1 MTNFSTRMMP
11 SGLTAVTLATVLVMA
26 GCGGGGGDSAPS
38 GPTTQGPLTLSG
50 VVAARTA
57 APSRTVDVKCAS
69 GTGTATSNSDG
80 SYTVTVTEGQ
90 LPCVLRAAG
99 TADGDLYSVAY
110 GSGRTATANLTPL
123 TQLVVAS
130 MAGGTPATFYGNF
143 GADTAA
149 LVTAAR
155 VDAAVSTV
163 QADLTTRGIN
173 ASGVGNPVT
182 AVLVPAGTTQ
192 TGNTYGQVLAG
203 LEASLTTA
211 GMTLAQLTTSVV
223 SASPTVRLP
232 AALLSQPQASNCAAL
247 RSGPVRTMYFAPAG
261 LKPDGDFDT
270 IGRGT
275 MDATTLTLTADN
287 GTVTKLTA
295 NGTCRYKGTSGVGGD
310 PADAVVSQAGV
321 MLMTSTIDGVKR
333 LGIGFPEQSLPL
345 ADLAGEYNL
354 IQLESNQQGVVA
366 GNGVT
371 FRLNASGAVESAA
384 CQPSEVLARTCTP
397 FSGPFPKLSVNAAG
411 GFTMASTDPADP
423 WTSRWFAYRT
433 GSGDVMLMQIGRD
446 GTFGFATPKVTH
458 ALPAAGSISRAWAV
472 SMDMS
477 SVASATTFGE
487 RTYLIKSI
495 DAAADSYVRTMRN
508 PLLATD
514 DSIDQP
520 VQNNWPRTGW
530 LHLAAG
536 SSPTP
541 SGTVSSFREWVGL
554 PLLGTDLL
562 VTYSVP
568 TATQTGVASLVI
580 SQ

>member
-1 MTNFSTRMMP
+1 MFMTNFSTRMMP

-90 LPCVLRAAG
+90 LPCVLRAEG

-155 VDAAVSTV
+155 VDAAVTTV
-163 QADLTTRGIN
+163 QADLTARGIP
-173 ASGVGNPVT
+173 ATDVGNPVT
-182 AVLVPAGTTQ
+182 AVLVPAGATQ

-203 LEASLTTA
+203 LEANLTTA

-295 NGTCRYKGTSGVGGD
+295 NGTCRYKGSIGTGGD
-310 PADAVVSQAGV
+310 PADAVVSAAGV
-321 MLMTSTIDGVKR
+321 MVMTSKIDGANRV
-333 LGIGFPEQSLPL
+333 GIAFPDQALTL
-345 ADLAGEYNL
+345 ADLAGEFNAMS
-354 IQLESNQQGVVA
+354 LEGSPSAGHTVTGRLGSA
-366 GNGVT
+366 GNIEWGRC
-371 FRLNASGAVESAA
+371 F
-384 CQPSEVLARTCTP
+384 SEDVLARTCPTKWPP
-397 FSGPFPKLSVNAAG
+397 FAPVVVDSRG
-411 GFTMASTDPADP
+411 GFTMRSIDPTDP
-423 WTSRWFAYRT
+423 WTDRWFAYRT
-433 GSGDVMLMQIGRD
+433 GSGDLMVLWVGQGGSWGVMTPNVARTLPTVG
-446 GTFGFATPKVTH
+446 GT
-458 ALPAAGSISRAWAV
+458 SRSWDM
-472 SMDMS
+472 SMDMNRIAS
-477 SVASATTFGE
+477 STVFSESAFVT
-487 RTYLIKSI
+487 KSA
-495 DAAADSYVRTMRN
+495 DAATDSYVRTRRN
-508 PLLATD
+508 PLLVTD
-514 DSIDQP
+514 DSHDEVIQ
-520 VQNNWPRTGW
+520 QNWPRNGYA
-530 LHLAAG
+530 HRPAG
-536 SSPTP
+536 SSTTPT
-541 SGTVSSFREWVGL
+541 GTTVNFREWVSL
-554 PLLGTDLL
+554 RLLGTGLS

-568 TATQTGVASLVI
+568 TATQAGVMSLGVT
-580 SQ
+580 Q

>member
-90 LPCVLRAAG
+90 LPCVLRAEG

-192 TGNTYGQVLAG
+192 TVNTYGQVLAG

-232 AALLSQPQASNCAAL
+232 AALLSQPQAGNCAAL

-295 NGTCRYKGTSGVGGD
+295 NGTCRYKGSIGTGGD
-310 PADAVVSQAGV
+310 PADAVVSAAGV
-321 MLMTSTIDGVKR
+321 MVMTSKIDGANRV
-333 LGIGFPEQSLPL
+333 GIAFPDQALTL
-345 ADLAGEYNL
+345 ADLAGEFNAMS
-354 IQLESNQQGVVA
+354 LEGSPPAGHTVTGRLGSA
-366 GNGVT
+366 GNIEWGRC
-371 FRLNASGAVESAA
+371 F
-384 CQPSEVLARTCTP
+384 SEDVLARTCPTKWPP
-397 FSGPFPKLSVNAAG
+397 FAPVVADSRG
-411 GFTMASTDPADP
+411 GFTMRSIDPTDP
-423 WTSRWFAYRT
+423 WTDRWFAYRT
-433 GSGDVMLMQIGRD
+433 GSGDLMVLWVGQGGSWGVMTPNVARTLPTVG
-446 GTFGFATPKVTH
+446 GT
-458 ALPAAGSISRAWAV
+458 SRSWDM
-472 SMDMS
+472 SMDMNRIAS
-477 SVASATTFGE
+477 STVFSESAFVT
-487 RTYLIKSI
+487 KSA
-495 DAAADSYVRTMRN
+495 DAATDSYVRTRRN
-508 PLLATD
+508 PLLVTD
-514 DSIDQP
+514 DSHDEVIQ
-520 VQNNWPRTGW
+520 QNWPRNGYA
-530 LHLAAG
+530 HRPAG
-536 SSPTP
+536 SSTTPT
-541 SGTVSSFREWVGL
+541 GTTVNFREWVSL
-554 PLLGTDLL
+554 RLLGTGLS

-568 TATQTGVASLVI
+568 TATQAGVMSLGVT
-580 SQ
+580 Q